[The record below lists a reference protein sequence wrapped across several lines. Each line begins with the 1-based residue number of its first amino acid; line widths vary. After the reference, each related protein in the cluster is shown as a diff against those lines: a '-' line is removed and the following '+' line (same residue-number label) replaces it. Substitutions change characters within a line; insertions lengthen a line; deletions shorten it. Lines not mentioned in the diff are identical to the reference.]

1 MTFKTVVLMLRV
13 YEVYFGFSSSLQY
26 RRPWQF
32 VTEQFSVFVVW
43 FQFSLSVIQS
53 TKRYVYNGY
62 I

>member
-1 MTFKTVVLMLRV
+1 MTFKTVVLTLRA
-13 YEVYFGFSSSLQY
+13 YEVYFGFSSSWQS
-26 RRPWQF
+26 RTQF

-53 TKRYVYNGY
+53 THRYVYNGY

>member
-13 YEVYFGFSSSLQY
+13 YEVYFGFSSSLQS
-26 RRPWQF
+26 RTQF
-32 VTEQFSVFVVW
+32 VIEQFSVFDVW

-53 TKRYVYNGY
+53 TQRYVYNGY

>member
-1 MTFKTVVLMLRV
+1 MIFKTVVLTLRV

-26 RRPWQF
+26 RTQL

-53 TKRYVYNGY
+53 TNRYVYNGY

>member
-1 MTFKTVVLMLRV
+1 MTFKTVILTLRV
-13 YEVYFGFSSSLQY
+13 YEVYFGFSSNVQS
-26 RRPWQF
+26 RTQF

-53 TKRYVYNGY
+53 TQRYVYNGY

>member
-13 YEVYFGFSSSLQY
+13 CEVYFGFSSSLQS
-26 RRPWQF
+26 RTQF

-43 FQFSLSVIQS
+43 FQFSLSVFQS
-53 TKRYVYNGY
+53 THRYVYNGY

>member
-1 MTFKTVVLMLRV
+1 MTFKTVVLTLRV
-13 YEVYFGFSSSLQY
+13 YKVYFGFSSSLQS
-26 RRPWQF
+26 RTQF

-53 TKRYVYNGY
+53 TQRYVYNGY